1 MHLGRRKLGIVG
13 RKGKRMRR
21 PDTHAQNA
29 AQPPVAQTEFPPE
42 SVFTETCPSIRAWLR
57 LNALRDSSS
66 RSDSTIYGMAMLVI
80 GGKGE
85 TARGH
90 RRHT

>member
-1 MHLGRRKLGIVG
+1 VHLGRRKLGIEG

-21 PDTHAQNA
+21 PDRYAQNA

-42 SVFTETCPSIRAWLR
+42 SVFTEACPSIRAWLR
-57 LNALRDSSS
+57 LNAPRRNSLRC
-66 RSDSTIYGMAMLVI
+66 DSTISGMGMPAI
-80 GGKGE
+80 GDKGE

-90 RRHT
+90 RRHR